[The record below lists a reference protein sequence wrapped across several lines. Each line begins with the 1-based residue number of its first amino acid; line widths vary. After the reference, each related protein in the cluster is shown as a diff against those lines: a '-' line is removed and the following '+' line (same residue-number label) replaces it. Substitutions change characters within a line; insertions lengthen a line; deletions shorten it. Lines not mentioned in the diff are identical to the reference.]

1 MADKK
6 SSTYEQLVYNIKR
19 IEEIDNLPKDEKEPH
34 RSTNWAFEIYE
45 ESAPSDWENKLAS
58 LLIDTFYI
66 KHDMDV
72 NADGTLKK
80 PHWHIQLLFGK
91 TKKSPRQVYDLAKFV
106 GGDGLG
112 GDAIIRLA
120 SATGY
125 ARYLTHIDYADKH
138 HYSVDDVKVLG
149 GTDYLEKYGKTYN
162 VKLVIREMSEY
173 VRENRLRYY
182 VDLCDYAE
190 QFRSDDWYDALTR
203 KGGCSYYMREYIKS
217 YQFKINELANQKKT
231 EEENYLNEVCNNQL
245 GVISELKK
253 KLSKLQEIVDRY
265 EDEKNKK

>member
-1 MADKK
+1 M
-6 SSTYEQLVYNIKR
+6 SNTYEQLIYPLSR
-19 IEEIDNLPKDEKEPH
+19 IEEIECLSREEKEPH

-45 ESAPSDWENKLAS
+45 ESAHDDWENRLAS

-66 KHDMDV
+66 KHDLDT
-72 NADGTLKK
+72 NADGTQKK
-80 PHWHIQLLFGK
+80 THWHIQFLFGRV
-91 TKKSPRQVYDLAKFV
+91 KKSPKQVYDLAKYV

-112 GDAIIRLA
+112 GNAVIRLA

-162 VKLVIREMSEY
+162 LKYVIREMCKY
-173 VRENRLRYY
+173 VRDNRLRYY
-182 VDLCDYAE
+182 VDLCDYADE
-190 QFRSDDWYDALTR
+190 NRTDDWYDALTR

-217 YQFKINELANQKKT
+217 YQFKMGEIVNQAKA
-231 EEENYLNEVCNNQL
+231 EEDNYLNELCNQQM
-245 GVISELKK
+245 VTIAELKK
-253 KLSKLQEIVDRY
+253 QLAKAKE
-265 EDEKNKK
+265 EK

>member
-1 MADKK
+1 MAKNEN
-6 SSTYEQLVYNIKR
+6 STFEQLVYNVKR
-19 IEEIDNLPKDEKEPH
+19 IEEIDNLPREEKEVH

-45 ESAPSDWENKLAS
+45 ESAPEDWENKLAS

-66 KHDMDV
+66 KHDLDV
-72 NADGTLKK
+72 NADGTNKK
-80 PHWHIQLLFGK
+80 PHWHIQFLFGK
-91 TKKSPRQVYDLAKFV
+91 NKKSPRQVYDLAKFV
-106 GGDGLG
+106 SGDGLG
-112 GDAIIRLA
+112 GDSVIRLA

-125 ARYLTHIDYADKH
+125 ARYLTHIDYPDKH

-162 VKLVIREMSEY
+162 IKLVIREMSNY
-173 VRENRLRYY
+173 VRENKLRYY

-217 YQFKINELANQKKT
+217 YQFKLHELQTNEEMSMLEHYKNMNNELS
-231 EEENYLNEVCNNQL
+231 NEIL
-245 GVISELKK
+245 LLKK
-253 KLSKLQEIVDRY
+253 QIARMV
-265 EDEKNKK
+265 KK